1 MKVASHFVIQW
12 DLTNL
17 YQFELL
23 VQIFHEIR
31 TTYKTIEWHDVT
43 NLRIF
48 HLHDI
53 AEYYH
58 TL

>member
-12 DLTNL
+12 DLTNS
-17 YQFELL
+17 YQLDIL

-43 NLRIF
+43 NIRIF

-53 AEYYH
+53 AEY
-58 TL
+58 